1 MTNRQLTAH
10 EQADAR
16 AAYNAIGRLYSAV
29 GHTATL
35 GLACALL
42 GSLIDHNTTDG
53 KPLRTERAP
62 TKDDIG
68 KRVKVR
74 ESSSNGWIC
83 CRCFVGF
90 DSTGKF
96 VTELP
101 TGQLSHWKYCIIDK
115 EAAQ

>member
-1 MTNRQLTAH
+1 LTNRPLTAH

-35 GLACALL
+35 GLACAFL
-42 GSLIDHNTTDG
+42 GSLIDSNTTDG

-62 TKDDIG
+62 TKDDAG

-74 ESSSNGWIC
+74 SSADSHWCDGGVFI
-83 CRCFVGF
+83 GF
-90 DSTGKF
+90 DRKGRF
-96 VTELP
+96 VVQSDICDKISL
-101 TGQLSHWKYCIIDK
+101 WRFCIIDD
-115 EAAQ
+115 AAQ